1 MKFQKIRGTRDILP
15 EEARR
20 WQKAEALI
28 RTVMASYGFG
38 EIRTP
43 IFEETE
49 LFARS
54 IGQLTDIVSKE
65 MYTFKDRGEKSLT
78 LRPEL
83 TAPVLRAFIEN
94 NLGELLP
101 LNKLYYLGSAFRQ
114 ENPQAG
120 RLRQFHQF
128 GAEIL
133 GSADPAADAE
143 AIALAIDVYLRFGLT
158 EFVVE
163 LNSVGDAT
171 CREPY
176 KALLRNYLRPRL
188 SKLCETCRGRFESNP
203 LRILDCK
210 VESCRAETMDAPH
223 FIDHLCQ
230 PCADHFAGVRRM
242 LEAAG
247 IELTINH
254 RLVRGLDYYTRTAFE
269 IIGTQLGAQDALCGG
284 GRYDLLCEELGG
296 KPTPAIGFAA
306 GMERLMIALEKNDWR
321 AEEPVPLVFFA
332 PLGAKAQRWAF
343 TAIRQLRRRGWRLD
357 IDLLGRGL
365 KAQLREA
372 NRQQAVA
379 AVIVGDNELQKQS
392 VQVRNLRDSTQAEV
406 PMANLEAHLSG
417 LLDNLPNQT
426 QSRRFGAESFSPTE

>member
-15 EEARR
+15 DEALR
-20 WQKAEALI
+20 WQKAEAVI
-28 RTVMASYGFG
+28 RSIMSTYGFA

-65 MYTFKDRGEKSLT
+65 MYSFKDRGEKKLT

-83 TAPVLRAFIEN
+83 TAPVVRAYIEN

-101 LNKLYYLGSAFRQ
+101 LNKLYYIGQVFRQ

-128 GAEIL
+128 GAEFL
-133 GSADPAADAE
+133 GSPEPAADAE
-143 AIALAIDVYLRFGLT
+143 SISLAVEIYRQFGLT

-163 LNSVGDAT
+163 LNSVGDAQ

-176 KALLRNYLRPRL
+176 KAALREYLRPRL
-188 SKLCETCRGRFESNP
+188 SKLCATCRDRFESNP

-210 VESCRAETMDAPH
+210 VESCRAETEGAPH
-223 FIDHLCQ
+223 FVDHLCQ
-230 PCADHFAGVRRM
+230 PCADHFAQVCKM
-242 LEAAG
+242 LEAG
-247 IELTINH
+247 GLSFTINH

-269 IIGTQLGAQDALCGG
+269 IISKQLGSQDALCGG

-296 KPTPAIGFAA
+296 KPAPAVGFAA
-306 GMERLMIALEKNDWR
+306 GMERLMIVLEKSGWS
-321 AEEPVPLVFFA
+321 A
-332 PLGAKAQRWAF
+332 PETPKTLFIAALGDPAKIWAF
-343 TAIRQLRRRGWRLD
+343 AQARKLRQRGWRVEV
-357 IDLLGRGL
+357 DLLARGL

-372 NRQQAVA
+372 NRQQAIA
-379 AVIVGDNELQKQS
+379 AIIVGDNELAKQS
-392 VQVRNLRDSTQAEV
+392 VQVKNLRESAQAEV
-406 PMANLEAHLSG
+406 PIADIENYLSG
-417 LLDNLPNQT
+417 MM
-426 QSRRFGAESFSPTE
+426 G

>member
-1 MKFQKIRGTRDILP
+1 MKFQKIRGTRDLLP

-20 WQKAEALI
+20 WQQAESVI
-28 RTVMASYGFG
+28 REVMTSYGCA

-65 MYTFKDRGEKSLT
+65 MYTFQDRGEKSLT

-83 TAPVLRAFIEN
+83 TAPVVRAFIEN

-101 LNKLYYLGSAFRQ
+101 LNKLYYLGQVFRQ

-128 GAEIL
+128 GVEIL
-133 GSADPAADAE
+133 GSPAPAADAE
-143 AIALAIDVYLRFGLT
+143 TIALAVDIYQRFGVA
-158 EFVVE
+158 EFTVE
-163 LNSVGDAT
+163 INSVGDQR

-176 KALLRNYLRPRL
+176 KAALRDYLRPRL
-188 SKLCETCRGRFESNP
+188 AKLCATCRSRFESNP

-210 VESCRAETMDAPH
+210 IESCRAETMGAPR

-230 PCADHFAGVRRM
+230 PCADHVAEVRRL
-242 LEAAG
+242 LELAG
-247 IELTINH
+247 IAYLVNH

-269 IIGTQLGAQDALCGG
+269 IISHQLGAQDALCGG

-296 KPTPAIGFAA
+296 KSTPAVGFAA
-306 GMERLMIALEKNDWR
+306 GMERLMIVLDKSGWSIENR
-321 AEEPVPLVFFA
+321 APLVFFVA
-332 PLGAKAQRWAF
+332 LGLDAQRWAF
-343 TAIRQLRRRGWRLD
+343 ARAWQLRRRGWRVE
-357 IDLLGRGL
+357 IDLLGRGV

-372 NRQQAVA
+372 NRQQAIA
-379 AVIVGDNELQKQS
+379 AVIIGDHEIARQV
-392 VQVRNLRDSTQAEV
+392 VQVKNLRDSTQTEVSIAELEN
-406 PMANLEAHLSG
+406 NL
-417 LLDNLPNQT
+417 T
-426 QSRRFGAESFSPTE
+426 RFFA